1 MYPACDFPRGLRP
14 SPPLW
19 TVAAKRAPRIG
30 WIASEA
36 FRTIHGPR
44 AARRRATRHDGATVP
59 VYISLMKWTSQGL
72 GGMPAWRDRI
82 EEAER
87 AIDER
92 GGRLVTTYV
101 TLGRYDLVEIFEAP
115 DDETAYQIL
124 LAVAKHGSVTTE
136 TLRGFNRD
144 EADEIVRGV

>member
-1 MYPACDFPRGLRP
+1 
-14 SPPLW
+14 
-19 TVAAKRAPRIG
+19 
-30 WIASEA
+30 
-36 FRTIHGPR
+36 
-44 AARRRATRHDGATVP
+44 
-59 VYISLMKWTSQGL
+59 MKWTSQGL

-87 AIDER
+87 AIQER

-115 DDETAYQIL
+115 NDETAYQIL

-144 EADEIVRGV
+144 EAEEIVRGV